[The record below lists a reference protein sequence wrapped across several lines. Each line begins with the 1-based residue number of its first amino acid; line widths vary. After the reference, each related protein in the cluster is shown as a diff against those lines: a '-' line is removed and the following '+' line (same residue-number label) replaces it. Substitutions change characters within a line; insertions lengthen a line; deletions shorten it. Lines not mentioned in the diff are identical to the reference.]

1 MFKNFTLQTAAVY
14 SAAIILCC
22 LTAAIITHIWTNH
35 NCKKVTE
42 NPEPKIRSRIFAGK
56 AVALTL
62 FSVTGLFLGNL
73 INIGLAFNTAISH
86 GMTPNAE
93 TNSYT
98 LTYGEIQALNKK
110 SVKETN
116 IGINELKE
124 HAVIFVRYD
133 CPDCIALHNQLTE
146 IHDVIFLSSRSERG
160 RAAQETYDIQLTE
173 IPQGV
178 YVDVNGKSTTIG
190 ITRIVNGEITLDLHQ
205 LSVLR
210 EMANR
215 HVLL

>member
-22 LTAAIITHIWTNH
+22 LAAAIIARIWTNR

-42 NPEPKIRSRIFAGK
+42 NPEPKIRGRIFAGK

-73 INIGLAFNTAISH
+73 INIGLAFSTAISH

-98 LTYGEIQALNKK
+98 LTYGEIQTLNKK

-116 IGINELKE
+116 IDISELKDR
-124 HAVIFVRYD
+124 AVIFVRYD
-133 CPDCIALHNQLTE
+133 CPDCTALHDQLTE
-146 IHDVIFLSSRSERG
+146 IHDAIFLSSRSERG
-160 RAAQETYDIQLTE
+160 RAAQETYGIQLTE

-178 YVDVNGKSTTIG
+178 YIDANGKSTTIG
-190 ITRIVNGEITLDLHQ
+190 ITQIVNNEITLDLHQ